1 VTGFFSERVASRGSW
16 LAGALGVAVL
26 AACAGP
32 QTDPVF
38 APANNAPVPV
48 PVAVPAPVV
57 QPTPSPAADAQ
68 TAAELSLTLLG
79 APDMLPGWQQDTG
92 NGIASTL
99 GKSCGSLLK
108 RADGSGLTLA
118 DDWKP
123 LCAALAAGEAAPAA
137 LARLTR
143 AVAVG
148 DGLGL
153 NTGYFEPLLEG
164 STIATERYAT
174 PLYKRPADLI
184 DVSIGEFRA
193 SAKGQ
198 RTAGRVQGS
207 KLVPY
212 HDRAQIEEGALAG
225 KSLELLWMADPY
237 ETFSLHIQ
245 GSGQVKLPDGSIVR
259 VGYDGQNG
267 HEYVGVGKLLRQRGV
282 LAPGQATMDGILNWA
297 RANPADGKALF
308 RENRSF
314 VFFRKIDGDGPIGS
328 LSVALTPER
337 SIAVDP
343 LFVPLGA
350 PVWLNTRHVD
360 PQAPQGT
367 ATTPTVPFVQV
378 MIAQDTGG
386 AIKGANRLDIFFGSD
401 MRARALAS
409 AQSQRGSLTLLLPLP
424 SVERLKA
431 AGKIR

>member
-1 VTGFFSERVASRGSW
+1 VTVLFTDLYRSRVTFFAAAATTVI
-16 LAGALGVAVL
+16 L

-38 APANNAPVPV
+38 PPTRQAPA
-48 PVAVPAPVV
+48 AVPPPVV
-57 QPTPSPAADAQ
+57 APTPAPPADAQ

-79 APDMLPGWQQDTG
+79 SPDSLPGWLQDTG
-92 NGIASTL
+92 AGIATTL

-108 RADGSGLTLA
+108 RDDGTGLTEV

-123 LCAALAAGEAAPAA
+123 LCAAIASGEPAPAA
-137 LARLTR
+137 LARLTQ

-153 NTGYFEPLLEG
+153 NTGYFEPLMEG
-164 STIATERYAT
+164 ALTPSERYAT
-174 PLYKRPADLI
+174 PLYKRPPDLI
-184 DVSIGEFRA
+184 DISLGEFRA
-193 SAKGQ
+193 TFKGQ
-198 RTAGRVQGS
+198 RTAGRLQGN
-207 KLVPY
+207 KLIPY
-212 HDRAQIEEGALAG
+212 YDRGQIDDGVLVN

-245 GSGQVKLPDGSIVR
+245 GSGQVKLPDGSIIR

-267 HEYVGVGKLLRQRGV
+267 HEYTGVGKLLRQRGV
-282 LAPGQATMDGILNWA
+282 LASGQATMDGILNWA
-297 RANPADGKALF
+297 RAHPVEGKALF
-308 RENRSF
+308 RENKSF
-314 VFFRKIDGDGPIGS
+314 VFFRKIEGDGPIGS
-328 LSVALTPER
+328 LTVALTPER

-343 LFVPLGA
+343 LFIPLGA

-367 ATTPTVPFVQV
+367 AATPTVPFAKI

-401 MRARALAS
+401 VRARVLAS
-409 AQSQRGSLTLLLPLP
+409 AQSQRGSVTLLLPIA
-424 SVERLKA
+424 SVERLKT
-431 AGKIR
+431 AGKIK